1 MSLTVTMQM
10 HVNHDDVADWASR
23 RDDYAR
29 NNTARM
35 LWSGAENREACDEV
49 LIRLHDLRGSIEAI
63 KSGAVGETIADTQT
77 GVGSY
82 GYGSPA
88 CYHGL
93 LFMLHG

>member
-10 HVNHDDVADWASR
+10 HITHDDVADWASR
-23 RDDYAR
+23 RADSAR
-29 NNTARM
+29 SATARM
-35 LWSGAENREACDEV
+35 LWTGAENRDARDEV

-63 KSGAVGETIADTQT
+63 KEGAVSETIADTQT
-77 GVGSY
+77 GVGTY